1 MDREEK
7 TMNIHEVNDN
17 SVTYREINI
26 SLLLT
31 RELPDLKRMLNR
43 TSRDDPNYGNIL
55 EAINYKENELRKHE
69 G

>member
-1 MDREEK
+1 
-7 TMNIHEVNDN
+7 MNIHEVNDN